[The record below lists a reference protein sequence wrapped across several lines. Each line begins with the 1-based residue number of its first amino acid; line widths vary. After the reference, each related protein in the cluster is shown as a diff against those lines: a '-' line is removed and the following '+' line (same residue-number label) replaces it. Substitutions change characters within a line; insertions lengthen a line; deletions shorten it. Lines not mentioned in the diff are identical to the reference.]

1 MYTATNR
8 ALAALLVG
16 LALAGCAKPAG
27 AGKSPAEE
35 AAVQSRREVRQAVDR
50 LRADVD
56 QMERSSSL
64 NQRELVVAL
73 RHAADALAAL
83 PERDALDPRL
93 LNMEEYA
100 DRIAQSAA
108 GTKEQASWARSAL
121 LEGAAM
127 LEQVAR
133 SRGRADMEPWLRA
146 LRARA
151 DAIDPDAGI
160 AAQHAA
166 LVGGFDD
173 LAEATAFLGAKKP
186 PEAPTKG

>member
-1 MYTATNR
+1 VLHAH
-8 ALAALLVG
+8 
-16 LALAGCAKPAG
+16 CAKPGG
-27 AGKSPAEE
+27 AGRSLAEE
-35 AAVQSRREVRQAVDR
+35 AAVESRREVRQAVDR

-56 QMERSSSL
+56 QMERSPSL

-93 LNMEEYA
+93 LNMREYA
-100 DRIAQSAA
+100 DRIAQSGA

-121 LEGAAM
+121 FEGAAM
-127 LEQVAR
+127 IEQVAR
-133 SRGRADMEPWLRA
+133 SRGRDDMEPWLRA

-151 DAIDPDAGI
+151 DAIDPEVGI
-160 AAQHAA
+160 AAQHTA

-173 LAEATAFLGAKKP
+173 LAEATAYLGAKKP
-186 PEAPTKG
+186 LEAPTKG